1 MATETD
7 TGFALTS
14 SDSNNDLR
22 VLILA
27 PFGKDGTLIGA
38 VLQECDI
45 TSVAV
50 PTLEALIDGIRDGA
64 GAAIVTEEVLQ
75 HESIGMLAKLLA
87 DQPPWSDFPI
97 TVLTGGGMSTAATE
111 IAVRSRAPLG
121 NVALLERPLRPA
133 TLTSSVRTALAARKR
148 QYEIRDHLHQ
158 RTQAE
163 EALRRAHDVLES
175 LVEQRTA
182 ALRRL
187 NARLL
192 RVQDEERRRIARE
205 LHDSLG
211 QYLTAAKI
219 NLDVLARTKG
229 DGAYLREAQQLIDRA
244 ISDTRTLSHLLHPPL
259 LDEAGF
265 ISAAHWYV
273 EGFGKRSGIQASLE
287 IPEGFERLPSEIETA
302 LFRILQESLTNV
314 HRHSASRSVE
324 VRLTRDSSFVTLAIQ
339 DHGKGIPPDTL
350 DRFKKT
356 GTNVG
361 VGLAGM
367 RERIKELGGTF
378 HLESGPKG
386 TLLKAVVP
394 LPLPKN
400 RKSRVPLRD
409 PTVPA
414 QLPSKRF
421 NRFLFFDALGLMRPC
436 RGLL

>member
-1 MATETD
+1 MDRETD
-7 TGFALTS
+7 KGFVVTTNT
-14 SDSNNDLR
+14 DNNDLR

-27 PFGKDGTLIGA
+27 PFGKDGSLIEA
-38 VLQECDI
+38 VLQECKI
-45 TSVAV
+45 NSMTMPGV
-50 PTLEALIDGIRDGA
+50 EALTNAITDGA

-75 HESIGMLAKLLA
+75 HVSIGGLAKLLSE
-87 DQPPWSDFPI
+87 QPAWSDFPI
-97 TVLTGGGMSTAATE
+97 IVLTGGGVSTTAAD

-121 NVALLERPLRPA
+121 NVSLLERPLRPA
-133 TLTSSVRTALAARKR
+133 TLISSVRTALAARQR
-148 QYEIRDHLHQ
+148 QYEIRDHLHK
-158 RTQAE
+158 REQAE
-163 EALRRAHDVLES
+163 DALRRAHDALES

-187 NARLL
+187 SARLL

-219 NLDVLARTKG
+219 NLDVLARTSG
-229 DGAYLREAQQLIDRA
+229 NGAYLREAQQLIDRA

-265 ISAAHWYV
+265 ISAARWYV
-273 EGFGKRSGIQASLE
+273 EGFGKRSGIRTSLE
-287 IPEGFERLPSEIETA
+287 IPDGFDRLPSEVETA

-314 HRHSASRSVE
+314 HRHSGSRSVE
-324 VRLTRDSSFVTLAIQ
+324 VQLTRDSTIVALAIQ
-339 DHGKGIPPDTL
+339 DHGKGIPPETL

-386 TLLKAVVP
+386 TLLKAIVP
-394 LPLPKN
+394 I
-400 RKSRVPLRD
+400 
-409 PTVPA
+409 VPA
-414 QLPSKRF
+414 EKPQTTRPVARSYNPGTVTLQ
-421 NRFLFFDALGLMRPC
+421 AL
-436 RGLL
+436 

>member
-1 MATETD
+1 MA
-7 TGFALTS
+7 S
-14 SDSNNDLR
+14 
-22 VLILA
+22 
-27 PFGKDGTLIGA
+27 
-38 VLQECDI
+38 VLQESKID
-45 TSVAV
+45 SVAV
-50 PTLEALIDGIRDGA
+50 STVEALTNAIAEGA

-75 HESIGMLAKLLA
+75 HESISVLAKLLA
-87 DQPPWSDFPI
+87 EQPPWSDFPMI
-97 TVLTGGGMSTAATE
+97 VLTGGGMTTAATE

-121 NVALLERPLRPA
+121 NVSLLERPLRPA
-133 TLTSSVRTALAARKR
+133 TLISSVRTALAARQR
-148 QYEIRDHLHQ
+148 QYEIRDHLQQ

-163 EALRRAHDVLES
+163 EALRRAHDALES

-187 NARLL
+187 SARLL

-229 DGAYLREAQQLIDRA
+229 DGTYLREAQQLIDRA

-265 ISAAHWYV
+265 ISAARWYV
-273 EGFGKRSGIQASLE
+273 EGFGKRSGIRTALE
-287 IPEGFERLPSEIETA
+287 MPDGFDRLPSEVETA
-302 LFRILQESLTNV
+302 LFRILQEALTNV
-314 HRHSASRSVE
+314 HRHSGSRSVE
-324 VRLTRDSSFVTLAIQ
+324 VRLTRDSTLVVLAIQ
-339 DHGKGIPPDTL
+339 DHGKGIPQDTL
-350 DRFKKT
+350 DRFKKS

-386 TLLKAVVP
+386 TLLKAIVP
-394 LPLPKN
+394 IASAEKPQVTRSVARSYNPGA
-400 RKSRVPLRD
+400 V
-409 PTVPA
+409 TF
-414 QLPSKRF
+414 Q
-421 NRFLFFDALGLMRPC
+421 AL
-436 RGLL
+436 